1 MFMKRQYFLLILLSA
16 MAGLAHADGEIYKCV
31 GPGGT
36 VEYKNNG
43 PTKDCKKIDMQ
54 GISVIPAPAPTAK
67 KPAGSGGVQ
76 TASLKSSSSPA
87 DFPRVDTGTQKARD
101 NDRHQILMDEMKS
114 EQDKLAALKK
124 DYNNGEPERQGN
136 EANYAKYQERVA
148 AMKDDISRTE
158 KNIEALQREL
168 KRDGGDIK

>member
-1 MFMKRQYFLLILLSA
+1 MFMKNQFLLLILLSGA
-16 MAGLAHADGEIYKCV
+16 VGFAHADGEIYKCV
-31 GPGGT
+31 GPNGT

-43 PTKDCKKIDMQ
+43 PVKDCKKVDMQ
-54 GISVIPAPAPTAK
+54 GISVIPAPPK
-67 KPAGSGGVQ
+67 KPSSSGNVQ

-87 DFPRVDTGTQKARD
+87 DFPRIDSGTQKARD
-101 NDRHQILMDEMKS
+101 NDRHQILMDEMKN

-136 EANYAKYQERVA
+136 EANFAKYQERVA